1 MFDPKTNTITF
12 PHVIVGDMLGSKKH
26 TFNNVNNGFTAIAD
40 LNLTHNT
47 FFGGNV
53 DKLGMVKEYG
63 FFLCPSRWN
72 NQILGFYIHDPNLIT
87 EQGKFLIQQKFPDC
101 QIDFQPVAE
110 KKMTKEE
117 FARWQELKREAAE
130 KGVAA
135 DEITHLSADGLVAVI
150 ETLEKGVNPNA
161 HYAETPPV
169 VAPVSKKPT
178 IITKVET
185 PRGGKVPGFSV

>member
-1 MFDPKTNTITF
+1 MLDLKTNTLTF
-12 PHVIVGDMLGSKKH
+12 PHVIVGDKLGGKAH
-26 TFNNVNNGFTAIAD
+26 VFNSINGGFVSIAD

-53 DKLGMVKEYG
+53 DKLGIVKEYG
-63 FFLCPSRWN
+63 FFICPSRWN
-72 NQILGFYIHDPNLIT
+72 NQVLGFYVHDPDKVT
-87 EQGKFLIQQKFPDC
+87 ELGKSLIQAKYPDYV
-101 QIDFQPVAE
+101 IDYQPVCE

-150 ETLEKGVNPNA
+150 ATLEKGVNPNA

-185 PRGGKVPGFSV
+185 PRGSKTPGFSV